1 MTSRFQIGGLGHFQR
16 GTAAIVPGLHC
27 GRDAYPMEGGRR
39 SESGRSRLSR
49 DSVDQKPLPC
59 GPGVVP
65 DKGRCHSLKLRAGE
79 QRWSH
84 RRVATREAKMLH
96 TSPKPTYS
104 PASPT
109 SVATS
114 AGIKNSTHAQGPNQ
128 GYLADVEWRFSNVVF
143 RFGLKSKIRCI
154 RNLFVLLRHQ
164 TAPRALVLIQNSPGK

>member
-1 MTSRFQIGGLGHFQR
+1 MGPSPRCHQR
-16 GTAAIVPGLHC
+16 GEAAPHF
-27 GRDAYPMEGGRR
+27 P
-39 SESGRSRLSR
+39 
-49 DSVDQKPLPC
+49 
-59 GPGVVP
+59 
-65 DKGRCHSLKLRAGE
+65 
-79 QRWSH
+79 
-84 RRVATREAKMLH
+84 EADLG
-96 TSPKPTYS
+96 